1 MDTVLI
7 LTKNKMIFSFTLTY
21 ILLLTTTAA
30 TFIEAIGTN
39 VPFVRHLF
47 NIETLISIVAG
58 FFYTKFIQKISN
70 SMKTGEKLDWDELTL
85 TRYLDWSITTPLML
99 LVLMMTLSFHSKK
112 KTSFKTYMIVILL
125 NYFMLYVGYKG
136 EYMKNNNMMW
146 LLSYAAFFVMY
157 YIIYITT
164 VGKGIFFNNF
174 LFGLYLV
181 VWTLYGVAY
190 KLENEKKNIM
200 FNYLDLISKCFVGLG
215 LWLYFTRLFK

>member
-21 ILLLTTTAA
+21 ILLLTTTTA

-58 FFYTKFIQKISN
+58 FFYTKYIQKISN

-112 KTSFKTYMIVILL
+112 KTSFKTYIIVILL

-136 EYMKNNNMMW
+136 ESMKNNNIMW

-200 FNYLDLISKCFVGLG
+200 FNYLDLVSKCFVGLG

>member
-112 KTSFKTYMIVILL
+112 KTSFKTYIIVILL

-136 EYMKNNNMMW
+136 ESMKNNNIMW

-200 FNYLDLISKCFVGLG
+200 FNYLDLVSKCFVGLG

>member
-112 KTSFKTYMIVILL
+112 KTSFKTYIIVILL

-190 KLENEKKNIM
+190 KLDNEKKNIM

>member
-112 KTSFKTYMIVILL
+112 KTSFKTFIIVILL

-136 EYMKNNNMMW
+136 ESMKNNNIMW

-174 LFGLYLV
+174 LFVFYLV

>member
-112 KTSFKTYMIVILL
+112 KTSFKTFIIVILL

-136 EYMKNNNMMW
+136 ESMKNNNMMW

-174 LFGLYLV
+174 LFGFYLV

>member
-112 KTSFKTYMIVILL
+112 KTSFKTYIIVILL

-136 EYMKNNNMMW
+136 ESMKNNNMMW

>member
-70 SMKTGEKLDWDELTL
+70 SIKTGEKLDWDELTL

>member
-58 FFYTKFIQKISN
+58 FFYTKFIQKIST
-70 SMKTGEKLDWDELTL
+70 SIKTGEKLDWDELTL

-112 KTSFKTYMIVILL
+112 KTSFKTYIIVILL

-164 VGKGIFFNNF
+164 VGTGIFFNNF

-200 FNYLDLISKCFVGLG
+200 FNYLDLVSKCFVGLG